1 VFEVRLSLRFSE
13 DGVSLLDALTESVL
27 LSDGAMGTQ
36 LQRAGLE
43 PGACGE
49 AWNIDAPEKVLAIQ
63 KAYVD
68 AGSDCITTNTF
79 GGSRIMLERHDEG
92 NRVAAINRAAAQ
104 IAREAFGSKRGFVLG
119 DLGPF
124 GGLLEPYGDI
134 PESRVEDAFGEQAEA
149 LVAGGVDAVIIETQ
163 TALEELGI
171 GLRAAKAAGAPC
183 VIGSMAFDK
192 MLESDDVRTMMGTS
206 PEQAVE
212 LMVKEDAD
220 IIALNCGTGVDMKL
234 AADTVKLYRETC
246 ELPVMAQPNAGL
258 PVIEKM
264 KVVYKETPD
273 EMAEGVTGLLEAG
286 ARIIGGCCGST
297 PDHIRKFRKVLEH
310 AHRARA

>member
-1 VFEVRLSLRFSE
+1 M
-13 DGVSLLDALTESVL
+13 SLLDALKESVL

-92 NRVAAINRAAAQ
+92 NRVAAINRAACE
-104 IAREAFGSKRGFVLG
+104 IAREAFGNKRSFVLG
-119 DLGPF
+119 DIGPF

-134 PESRVEDAFGEQAEA
+134 PASRVEDAFGQQAEA
-149 LVAGGVDAVIIETQ
+149 LVSGGVDAIIVETQ

-171 GLRAAKAAGAPC
+171 GIRAAKAAGAPC

-192 MLESDDVRTMMGTS
+192 MLASDDVRTMMGTS
-206 PEQAVE
+206 PEQAAVFMVE
-212 LMVKEDAD
+212 EGAD
-220 IIALNCGTGVDMKL
+220 IIALNCGTGVDMAL
-234 AADTVKLYRETC
+234 AADSVKLYRETC

-258 PVIEKM
+258 PVVENM

-273 EMAEGVTGLLEAG
+273 EMAEGVTGLLDAG

-297 PDHIRKFRKVLEH
+297 PDHIQKFRKVLEH
-310 AHRARA
+310 AYRARA

>member
-1 VFEVRLSLRFSE
+1 M
-13 DGVSLLDALTESVL
+13 SLLDALHDRIL
-27 LSDGAMGTQ
+27 LSDGAMGTE

-49 AWNIDAPEKVLAIQ
+49 AWSLDAPEKVLAIQ

-79 GGSRIMLERHDEG
+79 GGSRIMLERHDDG
-92 NRVAAINRAAAQ
+92 SRVAAINRAAAE
-104 IAREAFGSKRGFVLG
+104 IAREALGGTRGYILG
-119 DLGPF
+119 DIGPF

-134 PESRVEDAFGEQAEA
+134 PESRVEDAFSEQAEA
-149 LVAGGVDAVIIETQ
+149 LVSGGVDAIIIETQ
-163 TALEELGI
+163 TALEELAIGI
-171 GLRAAKAAGAPC
+171 RAANAAGAPC

-206 PEQAVE
+206 PEQAAK
-212 LMVKEDAD
+212 LMVEEGVD

-234 AADTVKLYRETC
+234 AAETVKLYRETC

-258 PVIEKM
+258 PVVENM

-273 EMAEGVTGLLEAG
+273 EMAEGVAGLLEAG

-297 PDHIRKFRKVLEH
+297 PDHIRRFREVLEH
-310 AHRARA
+310 AHRASA